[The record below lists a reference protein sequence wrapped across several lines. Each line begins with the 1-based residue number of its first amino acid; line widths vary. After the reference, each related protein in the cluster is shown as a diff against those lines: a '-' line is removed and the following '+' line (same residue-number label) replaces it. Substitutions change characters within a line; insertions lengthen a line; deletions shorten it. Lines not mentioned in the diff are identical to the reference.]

1 MLGFDVFYPTSIA
14 SLTTW
19 RRLTKAPAK
28 EFCLKKNMEKMNI
41 SSPMKASNAQNIRKN
56 HVRLGFLLWKKSWCL
71 ACDSFFNKKWMLRL
85 ILPNLWPGVVF
96 IGVAKNGDGIFN
108 RPSFC
113 SPWEVVGTPNGW
125 WWRWMDLQHLEAAE
139 LNPESRIRRKSS
151 KAPNL
156 HWFWIWK
163 NPDEEL
169 GDWRCHS
176 LWNRGVF
183 VSVRLW
189 KMDLFGPPLF
199 EMIPNFTRLPK
210 DNWLVCLHA
219 AFCDLSYA
227 LINFMPSFH
236 HRMFDICETIHFQF
250 WPRFQFQDKNAGW

>member
-1 MLGFDVFYPTSIA
+1 MVGNHQTPIEKNGCLGYQVDMLGFDVFYPTSIA

-41 SSPMKASNAQNIRKN
+41 SSPMKASTQKISGKIMSGW
-56 HVRLGFLLWKKSWCL
+56 VFIVEKIMVLGLRLF
-71 ACDSFFNKKWMLRL
+71 FFNKKWMLRL

-156 HWFWIWK
+156 HWFWIEKIQMRNWEIE
-163 NPDEEL
+163 DAIHSETVVFLSRSGCERWIYL
-169 GDWRCHS
+169 GRHYSKWFHILQDCQRTTDWCAC
-176 LWNRGVF
+176 
-183 VSVRLW
+183 
-189 KMDLFGPPLF
+189 M
-199 EMIPNFTRLPK
+199 
-210 DNWLVCLHA
+210 LHFA
-219 AFCDLSYA
+219 IYRT
-227 LINFMPSFH
+227 H
-236 HRMFDICETIHFQF
+236 
-250 WPRFQFQDKNAGW
+250 